1 VANSWSRADT
11 ARIALAGIRIVNGAA
26 ALAAPAFLAGRI
38 RDAPEPDPAA
48 TYAFRL
54 FGIRTVLLGA
64 DLLSRD
70 PGVRSHAVHAAL
82 PIHAADV
89 TTAATLG
96 LRGKVS
102 PRVAVMLTAISAANV
117 VLAAV
122 ARTREV

>member
-1 VANSWSRADT
+1 VPSADR

-38 RDAPEPDPAA
+38 RPAPEPDPAT

-64 DLLSRD
+64 DLLSRH
-70 PGVRSHAVHAAL
+70 PGVRAHAVRSAL

-117 VLAAV
+117 LLAAA